1 MLNTP
6 PQLLTLLLASAG
18 VISSPYFTV
27 AANELPSSSLWST
40 SRVSFEQLLNDNVDQ
55 PGSRS
60 SSSRSVAKTTLH
72 ERLHDSHGVLRITV
86 NDDFK
91 TVRKRALSHLC
102 TCPTMSDNADDNDE
116 LLLQYDPTHLQ
127 QIKLPDGT
135 VRRTLAS
142 ATIGFD
148 DYDKE
153 GSMDIASVFEL
164 PSWVKDKCGQ
174 DAYDSLEEL
183 RDIVASVTDAFVTKL
198 DKEQK
203 EEKNMN
209 YGQMS
214 YRSILRDAN
223 HLEHFHV
230 YTKAGGGGEGGEK
243 EDSKPNTAST
253 MDQTS
258 TKATFDYHTDAGFF
272 LSFVPAMDCHTY
284 KTDDSSFYLKGETKP
299 LTFEEDEVVIL
310 MGAGA
315 QYWLT
320 DENGEE
326 EDQSPFLAASHALRL
341 KPNTH
346 RAWYGKMHLMPSSAK
361 QAKALIVPSSAND
374 AKYGEVFPDLIIG
387 DYMADVPSSPVDGCG
402 TTMFESSPLMEDE
415 LSPLSSLSSSHVKI
429 TSQRRRLQH
438 VNSPENCNNVTKFF
452 CWYQCIDIPNPDYA
466 EDYVRDGY
474 SLYCLDPSIL
484 ASSDENSVADATEPC
499 KAGFTHNSNCHGSW
513 QTTDVSAPRYELPDI
528 EKKVQE
534 EAAAAAAA
542 AAEAEAKNQAEEA
555 AETAKKEDEEAAAAT
570 ANAATYPVP
579 TTEEKYCYGGTSMY
593 MDGFNW
599 FGSTCVIFLFPSWVL
614 STRFKFGI
622 ACFGAILFGVALEL
636 VLYKRRTV
644 YALPAGYRRLVLSA
658 LVYGLQLTMGYFIML
673 LVMTYSGP
681 LFVSCV
687 SGMLIG
693 HVLFNAQDSLIKKFQ
708 DRSTPKDEKDT
719 ARRSSELSSYQNGD
733 ISYGTNDVLAAENGR
748 PTEKTTLKGPLRR
761 PSGATPCCQYTMEDP
776 DDTAFMG

>member
-1 MLNTP
+1 MLN
-6 PQLLTLLLASAG
+6 QLLTLLLASAG
-18 VISSPYFTV
+18 VLSSPYFTV
-27 AANELPSSSLWST
+27 AANELSSSSSAWST
-40 SRVSFEQLLNDNVDQ
+40 SRVSFEQLLDDNVDQ
-55 PGSRS
+55 PG
-60 SSSRSVAKTTLH
+60 TTLH
-72 ERLHDSHGVLRITV
+72 ERLHNSHGVLRITV
-86 NDDFK
+86 NDDLK

-102 TCPTMSDNADDNDE
+102 GCPTMNDNVDE
-116 LLLQYDPTHLQ
+116 LLLQYNDLQ
-127 QIKLPDGT
+127 QITLPDGT

-142 ATIGFD
+142 ATVGFD
-148 DYDKE
+148 SNDIVDDKE
-153 GSMDIASVFEL
+153 VNSIMETASVFEL
-164 PSWVKDKCGQ
+164 PSWIKDKCGE

-198 DKEQK
+198 DREQN
-203 EEKNMN
+203 KNKN

-214 YRSILRDAN
+214 YRSILKDAN

-230 YTKAGGGGEGGEK
+230 YTKAGRGGEK
-243 EDSKPNTAST
+243 EDSKPNAAST
-253 MDQTS
+253 TDKSS
-258 TKATFDYHTDAGFF
+258 TTATFDYHTDAGFF

-315 QYWLT
+315 QYWLM
-320 DENGEE
+320 DEYGEE

-346 RAWYGKMHLMPSSAK
+346 RTWYGKMHLMPSSAK
-361 QAKALIVPSSAND
+361 QAKALSVT
-374 AKYGEVFPDLIIG
+374 KYGDEFLG
-387 DYMADVPSSPVDGCG
+387 NLMAKVPSSPVDGCG
-402 TTMFESSPLMEDE
+402 TTMFESSPLMKDE
-415 LSPLSSLSSSHVKI
+415 LSPSSSLSSSHATI
-429 TSQRRRLQH
+429 TNQRRRLQH

-484 ASSDENSVADATEPC
+484 ASSDENSVADAAEPC
-499 KAGFTHNSNCHGSW
+499 KAGFTHNANCHGSW
-513 QTTDVSAPRYELPDI
+513 QTTDVSAPRYELLDV

-542 AAEAEAKNQAEEA
+542 AEAEAKHHAEQA
-555 AETAKKEDEEAAAAT
+555 AETAKKEDEEAAAA
-570 ANAATYPVP
+570 NAVSYPVP
-579 TTEEKYCYGGTSMY
+579 TNEEKYCYGGTSMY

-636 VLYKRRTV
+636 VLYKRRTI
-644 YALPAGYRRLVLSA
+644 YALPAGYRRLILSA

-681 LFVSCV
+681 LFMSCV
-687 SGMLIG
+687 SGMIIG
-693 HVLFNAQDSLIKKFQ
+693 HVLFNAQDALIKRYQ
-708 DRSTPKDEKDT
+708 ERSTPKKEKST
-719 ARRSSELSSYQNGD
+719 PRSSNELSSYQNGD
-733 ISYGTNDVLAAENGR
+733 ISYVTNDDLIENGR
-748 PTEKTTLKGPLRR
+748 PTEKSTLRGPLRR

-776 DDTAFMG
+776 DDTAFMD